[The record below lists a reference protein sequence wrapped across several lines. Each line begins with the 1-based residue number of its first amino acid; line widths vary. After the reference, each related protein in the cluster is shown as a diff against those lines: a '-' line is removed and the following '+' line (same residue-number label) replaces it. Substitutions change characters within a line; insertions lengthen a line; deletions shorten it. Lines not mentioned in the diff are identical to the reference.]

1 MPKARRPFVLATTG
15 VALVAVL
22 APFLYMVSASL
33 MAEGEL
39 LRWPPPVFPDG
50 MRWENYT
57 AAGAALP
64 FARMLV
70 NTGIVAIC
78 VTVGQVL
85 TSAAA
90 GYAFA
95 RMRFPGRD
103 RVFAMLVMLL
113 AVPAILLVIPRLLLI
128 QSIGWVDSYAG
139 LISTE
144 LVSVWGI
151 VLMRQFFV
159 ALPRDVE
166 DAARLDG
173 AGEWTLFWRVALPLA
188 KPAVLALAVIGLL
201 DQWRAFLWP
210 LFVTRSPEMQVA
222 ELALLDLHRSYAAN
236 WPYQMAAAA
245 IVTLPV
251 LLLCL
256 VAQRY
261 VMTGIR
267 AAGPRLRL

>member
-1 MPKARRPFVLATTG
+1 LRSVRRPLVLAATG
-15 VALVAVL
+15 VLVAAVL
-22 APFLYMVSASL
+22 APFLYMVSVSL
-33 MAEGEL
+33 MTEGDL
-39 LRWPPPVFPDG
+39 LRWPPRLLPA
-50 MRWENYT
+50 RLHTENY
-57 AAGAALP
+57 AGAMDALP

-70 NTGIVAIC
+70 NTGIVAVC
-78 VTVGQVL
+78 VAVGQVL

-103 RVFAMLVMLL
+103 RVFAMVVTLL
-113 AVPAILLVIPRLLLI
+113 AVPAILLVIPRFLLI
-128 QSIGWVDSYAG
+128 QSLGWTDSYAG

-188 KPAVLALAVIGLL
+188 KPAVAALAVIALL

-210 LFVTRSPEMQVA
+210 LIVTQSPEMQVA
-222 ELALLDLHRSYAAN
+222 ELALLQLHRSYAAN

-245 IVTLPV
+245 IVTLPA

-256 VAQRY
+256 VAHRY
-261 VMTGIR
+261 VTTGIR
-267 AAGPRLRL
+267 TAGTRLRL